1 MLLAGDITPS
11 HALHKVL
18 ENKIL
23 AQLIFDVFQINYLYL
38 IYFIFNNIPIPAI
51 VQRKNR
57 FGMQEMY
64 IVQLL
69 TIETRF
75 YELPATRI
83 YLIIFEFKKL

>member
-23 AQLIFDVFQINYLYL
+23 AQLIFDVFQIKYLYL
-38 IYFIFNNIPIPAI
+38 IYFIFNNIPIQAI

-64 IVQLL
+64 IGQLL

-83 YLIIFEFKKL
+83 YRIIFEFKKL

>member
-1 MLLAGDITPS
+1 M
-11 HALHKVL
+11 
-18 ENKIL
+18 
-23 AQLIFDVFQINYLYL
+23 
-38 IYFIFNNIPIPAI
+38 PIQAI

-83 YLIIFEFKKL
+83 YRIIFEFKKL